1 MNRRFLV
8 VICLV
13 VGGFAVAAVAAT
25 PEENFKTLFGDDVR
39 KAALT
44 ATAKDDAELANAF
57 LKACGMLADEPDLKV
72 LLYQKAAEFGSK
84 DPVGHAAALK
94 AVDILAET
102 LPKRRAE
109 WEALRL
115 NVRRVVYQAA
125 RGSARSDA
133 AMAYLDQLVALG
145 ETRTE
150 AGQATEAIAVYRQA
164 LLLAR
169 TYRKSRV
176 SEISAKIKMAA
187 SSVALQ
193 ERRDALK
200 AKVDK
205 DPANASLREQLVML
219 ELLEFDNP
227 AAAAKLLKEDMDEY
241 LRTYIPLAAG
251 PIEKTAE
258 TACMDLGK
266 WYVQLLDKAATIAA
280 RTTAYKRAT
289 AYYRQFL
296 AVHEGKDMNT
306 VRAELAMRRLDAQAR
321 KLGIRITG
329 VIASPKSIDLL
340 KLIDPAKHTVDG
352 QWTARKG
359 ALACDR
365 HGRQL
370 IVAPTTAMG
379 GYDMKTVFTIVK
391 GTEAAVMLPAGS
403 GFTSLIIG
411 GWSGW
416 GGSRS
421 GLCNIDGKDV
431 GSSSNPTSVKSQ
443 RGQPLVREGVKATL
457 DISVRLKGDTVDIKA
472 MLNGKKFIAWSGKQ
486 SSLSLYYSWK
496 MKSKT
501 FALGTHSS
509 EVVWHAV
516 NLRLLDPIDLAT
528 KWVSKDATFKLS
540 SVYSNFSPL
549 PAFLTGEGKL
559 HEGDSHAIH
568 TDRQVKPHVTIALK
582 KPELLKLIVIENRR
596 GWWGERTA
604 GLGVEVSLDGK
615 GWKNVWQGGKA
626 QPTWT
631 INLKTPVRARYV
643 RIGLTG
649 DSSTYLCLAGVK
661 IYAVK

>member
-1 MNRRFLV
+1 MNRRLLI

-84 DPVGHAAALK
+84 DPVGHAAAMK
-94 AVDILAET
+94 AVDMLVET

-109 WEALRL
+109 WETLRL
-115 NVRRVVYQAA
+115 NVRRAVYQAA

-133 AMAYLDQLVALG
+133 AIAYLDQLIVVG
-145 ETRTE
+145 ETRNA
-150 AGQATEAIAVYRQA
+150 AGQATEAIAAYRQA

-169 TYRKSRV
+169 TYRRSRV
-176 SEISAKIKMAA
+176 SEISAMIKLAA
-187 SSVALQ
+187 SQVAL
-193 ERRDALK
+193 EKRRDVLK
-200 AKVDK
+200 AKVAK
-205 DPANASLREQLVML
+205 DPSDAALREELVML

-227 AAAAKLLKEDMDEY
+227 EAAAKLLKEDMDQY

-251 PIEKTAE
+251 PIDKTTEAS
-258 TACMDLGK
+258 CMDLGK
-266 WYVQLLDKAATIAA
+266 WYTQLLSNAATLAA

-296 AVHEGKDMNT
+296 AVHEANDIDV
-306 VRAELAMRRLDAQAR
+306 VRAKLALKRLDAQAR
-321 KLGIRITG
+321 KLGIGLTAA
-329 VIASPKSIDLL
+329 VVASKWVDLL
-340 KLIDPAKHTVDG
+340 KLIDPARHTVDG
-352 QWTARKG
+352 KWTVSKG
-359 ALACDR
+359 ALACYR
-365 HGRQL
+365 SGRQL
-370 IVAPTTAMG
+370 ITVPATAWG
-379 GYDMKTVFTIVK
+379 GYDLKMVFTIIED
-391 GTEAAVMLPAGS
+391 TEAAVMLPVGS
-403 GFTSLIIG
+403 GFTSLMIG
-411 GWSGW
+411 GWSG
-416 GGSRS
+416 RYS
-421 GLCNIDGKDV
+421 GLSSIDGRDAS
-431 GSSSNPTSVKSQ
+431 SSSNPSRVKSEY
-443 RGQPLVREGVKATL
+443 RKPLVKEGAKTTL
-457 DISVRLKGDTVDIKA
+457 DVSVRLKDENAEIKA
-472 MLNGKKFIAWSGKQ
+472 LLNGKKFIAWSGKQ
-486 SSLSLYYSWK
+486 SSLSLYHPWR

-501 FALGTHSS
+501 FGLGTYSS

-516 NLRLLDPIDLAT
+516 SLRLLDPIDLAT
-528 KWVSKDATFKLS
+528 KWVSKDATFKVS
-540 SVYSNFSPL
+540 SEYGSYPPL

-568 TDRQVKPHVTIALK
+568 TDREVKPHVTIALK

-596 GWWGERTA
+596 GWLGGRTM

-615 GWKNVWQGGKA
+615 RWKNIWQGDKA

-631 INLKTPVRARYV
+631 VNLKTPVRARYV

-649 DSSTYLCLAGVK
+649 DSRTYICLAGVK
-661 IYAVK
+661 IYAMK

>member
-1 MNRRFLV
+1 MNRRLLI
-8 VICLV
+8 VICLT
-13 VGGFAVAAVAAT
+13 VGSFAVAAGAAT

-44 ATAKDDAELANAF
+44 ATATDDAELANAF

-84 DPVGHAAALK
+84 DPVGHAAAMK
-94 AVDILAET
+94 AVDMLVET

-109 WEALRL
+109 WETLRL
-115 NVRRVVYQAA
+115 NVRRVAYQTA

-133 AMAYLDQLVALG
+133 AMAYLDQLVTLG
-145 ETRTE
+145 ESRTA
-150 AGQATEAIAVYRQA
+150 AGQATEAIAAYRQA

-241 LRTYIPLAAG
+241 LRTYIPMAAG

-266 WYVQLLDKAATIAA
+266 WYAQLLDKAATIAA
-280 RTTAYKRAT
+280 RTTALKRAT

-306 VRAELAMRRLDAQAR
+306 VRAELALKRLDTQAR
-321 KLGIRITG
+321 KLGIKLTG
-329 VIASPKSIDLL
+329 AIASPKSIAVL
-340 KLIDPAKHTVDG
+340 KLIDPVRHKLRGEWV
-352 QWTARKG
+352 RKG
-359 ALACDR
+359 AELTCSCSPG
-365 HGRQL
+365 GRGL
-370 IVAPTTAMG
+370 IAIPVEALG
-379 GYDMKTVFTIVK
+379 GYDMQLSFTVNRGKESTV
-391 GTEAAVMLPAGS
+391 VLPVGAGS
-403 GFTSLIIG
+403 VALIIG
-411 GWSGW
+411 GWGGGYSGF
-416 GGSRS
+416 S
-421 GLCNIDGKDV
+421 NIDGRDPSD
-431 GSSSNPTSVKSQ
+431 GNPTTIKSKDRQ
-443 RGQPLVREGVKATL
+443 GPLRLGAKATL
-457 DISVRLKGDTVDIKA
+457 DISVRLKDDTAEIKA
-472 MLNGKKFIAWSGKQ
+472 LLNGKKFIAWSGKQ
-486 SSLSLYYSWK
+486 SSLAPHYLWRVRSG
-496 MKSKT
+496 T
-501 FALGTHSS
+501 FGLGTFESA
-509 EVVWHAV
+509 VVWHSV
-516 NLRLLDPIDLAT
+516 RLRLIDPIDVAR
-528 KWVSKDATFKLS
+528 KWVSKDATFKVS
-540 SVYSNFSPL
+540 SVLGARETPQPS
-549 PAFLTGEGKL
+549 FLTGEG
-559 HEGDSHAIH
+559 ESHGVRPYAIH
-568 TDRQVKPHVTIALK
+568 TAKQANPHVTIALK

-596 GWWGERTA
+596 DVYGVTTT

-615 GWKNVWQGGKA
+615 SWKNVWQGDKA

-631 INLKTPVRARYV
+631 INIKTPVRARYV
-643 RIGLTG
+643 RIGRAG
-649 DSSTYLCLAGVK
+649 EKDAYLALVGVK
-661 IYAVK
+661 IYAIK